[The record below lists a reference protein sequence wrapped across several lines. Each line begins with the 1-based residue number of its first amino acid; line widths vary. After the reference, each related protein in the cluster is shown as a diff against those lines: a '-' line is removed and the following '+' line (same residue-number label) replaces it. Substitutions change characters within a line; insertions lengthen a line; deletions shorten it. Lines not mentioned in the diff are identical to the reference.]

1 MTDTLEY
8 NGYTGS
14 VEYSAEDE
22 CLYGKLQNIR
32 DLVNYEAED
41 VKSLKA
47 EFEAAVDDYLV
58 TCDELGKA
66 ADKPYKGT
74 FNVRTS
80 PKIHRDLD
88 LLAARTGESLNL
100 VVGKGLEV
108 FTDLAAAIPG
118 EVRDISQVVNEIVR
132 VMDLPEVQVQVH
144 GMKVASR
151 PKAGAKSKTARAGS
165 GRGKSLAKKAA
176 AKKAPRAR
184 ATAAA
189 KAKLVK
195 QIEEAQ
201 AKIRKRKVLVR

>member
-8 NGYTGS
+8 HGYTGS

-108 FTDLAAAIPG
+108 FTDLVAAIPG
-118 EVRDISQVVNEIVR
+118 EVRGLSQVMNEIVR
-132 VMDLPEVQVQVH
+132 VIDLPEEVQVH
-144 GMKVASR
+144 GMKVTS
-151 PKAGAKSKTARAGS
+151 KAGAKSKTARAGS
-165 GRGKSLAKKAA
+165 ARGKAPAKRAS
-176 AKKAPRAR
+176 RAR
-184 ATAAA
+184 PKVAT

-195 QIEEAQ
+195 QIEETKP
-201 AKIRKRKVLVR
+201 KISKRKVRAR